1 MRRDAGS
8 GSVLA
13 IALVGAS
20 ALALVTIGT
29 LGRLA
34 IESIRLQRVVD
45 LAAIA
50 ANQTLRGLNTG
61 LPCQNAEAIFTL
73 NMVKGDKCLIVGDDT
88 KVAAHLELMGIVLVA
103 TATAAANA
111 RPSF

>member
-1 MRRDAGS
+1 MKQDSGA

-13 IALVGAS
+13 LTVIGAT
-20 ALALVTIGT
+20 ALALVMVGT
-29 LGRLA
+29 LGRVA
-34 IESIRLQRVVD
+34 IEQVRLQRVVD
-45 LAAIA
+45 LAAVA

-73 NMVKGDKCLIVGDDT
+73 NMVKGDKCLIVGDET
-88 KVAAHLELMGIVLVA
+88 KVAAHLELMGIVLLA